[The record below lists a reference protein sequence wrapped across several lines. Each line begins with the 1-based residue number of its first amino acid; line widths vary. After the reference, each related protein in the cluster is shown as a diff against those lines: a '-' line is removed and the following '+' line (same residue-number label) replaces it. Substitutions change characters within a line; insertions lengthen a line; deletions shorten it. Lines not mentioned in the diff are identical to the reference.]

1 MHDRTDDDESRVTS
15 FDAPPGAGAG
25 AAPAAG
31 PPAAAGAAAPD
42 FQGEPKMIRH
52 DPVLPPD
59 FIYPIDDWRWVER
72 RYTPEF
78 MPQSE
83 TTFSTANGY
92 LGMRGGFQEGR
103 PSFLHGTFVN
113 GFYETWPIPYGEKAF
128 GFAKTGQTMVNVPDG
143 KIIRLYVDDEPFTM
157 DRANLLRYERAL
169 DMKRGV
175 YERETLWETP
185 AGKQVLIRSTRMVS
199 FTQRHVAAMRYEVTV
214 LNAKAPVV
222 VVSEMVNHAAIIDTT
237 KAESAGGLGVA
248 APVAEDPRLAKSFK
262 EQVLVHERTDVT
274 GLRILMGF
282 HARSSRMSLGCGMD
296 HVVES
301 ENTYT
306 SSSACPEHCGQ
317 VVFSVDAE
325 PGKPFRLYKYLAY
338 HTSHSEQ
345 PVEMRARAGR
355 TLDRAVR
362 HGYAALEADQ
372 RTFMDDFWR
381 RSDIEVAG
389 PSAPPRLQQCLRW
402 NLFQLL
408 QATGRV
414 ENAGVPAK
422 GLTGQAYEGHYFWD
436 MEIYVMPFLIY
447 TAPRTARNLLIF
459 RHGMLEQARQRARDL
474 NQRGALFPWRTI
486 SGEEAS
492 AYYAAGTAQYH
503 INAAIAFAM
512 KKYVDV
518 TDDQEFLR
526 EYGAEVL
533 VETARLWY
541 DLGFF
546 SDREG
551 GRFCIH
557 SVTGPD
563 EYSTVVNNNT
573 YTNLM
578 ARENLWYAAGVIDG
592 LRERDPAAYAAVAH
606 RTRLN
611 PEEAAEWRRAADHM
625 YVPYDERTKMN
636 PQDDSF
642 LEREVWDIKN
652 TPKDKFPLLLHFH
665 PLVIYRYQVIKQADI
680 VLAMFLLGNEF
691 TAEQKKRNFDYYDPL
706 TTGDSS
712 LSACIQSIVA
722 AEIGYDEVAQKYL
735 RYAVLM
741 DLADVGG
748 NVRDGVHVAS
758 IGGTWMAIVYGLAG
772 MRDYAGKLSFSPKRF
787 VQKLKFPLTFRG
799 QRLEVDIDDGT
810 VIYALRQ
817 GEGLTIKHKDEE
829 LKLTEGKP
837 VTRPV

>member
-1 MHDRTDDDESRVTS
+1 
-15 FDAPPGAGAG
+15 
-25 AAPAAG
+25 
-31 PPAAAGAAAPD
+31 
-42 FQGEPKMIRH
+42 MIKH

-59 FIYPIDDWRWVER
+59 FIFPIDDWRWVER
-72 RYTPEF
+72 RYSPEF
-78 MPQSE
+78 MAQSE
-83 TTFSTANGY
+83 TTFSIANGY

-103 PSFLHGTFVN
+103 PSFLHGTFIN
-113 GFYETWPIPYGEKAF
+113 GFFETWPIPYGEKAY
-128 GFAKTGQTMVNVPDG
+128 GFAKTGQTMINVPDG
-143 KIIRLYVDDEPFTM
+143 KIIRLYVDDEPFTL
-157 DRANLLRYERAL
+157 DRATAVRYERAL
-169 DMKRGV
+169 DMRSGT

-185 AGKQVLIRSTRMVS
+185 GGKQVLIRATRLVS
-199 FTQRHVAAMRYEVTV
+199 FTERHVAAIRYEVTV

-222 VVSEMVNHAAIIDTT
+222 VASELVNHAAIIDTT
-237 KAESAGGLGVA
+237 ASEAGGGAGVA
-248 APVAEDPRLAKSFK
+248 APFDDDPRLAKSFK
-262 EQVLVHERTDVT
+262 DQVLVPDKMHAEGTRVLKSYVT
-274 GLRILMGF
+274 
-282 HARSSRMSLGCGMD
+282 RSSRMTLGCGMD
-296 HVVES
+296 HVVETENPYAVQSAS
-301 ENTYT
+301 E
-306 SSSACPEHCGQ
+306 AGRGR
-317 VVFSVDAE
+317 VVFQIDAQE
-325 PGKPFRLYKYLAY
+325 GKPFRMVKYLTY
-338 HTSHSEQ
+338 HTSSSE
-345 PVEMRARAGR
+345 PPGELHDRAAR
-355 TLDRAVR
+355 TLDRVAR
-362 HGYAALEADQ
+362 GGFDRLLEDQ
-372 RTFMDDFWR
+372 RNFVADFWR
-381 RSDIEVAG
+381 RSDIEVAH
-389 PSAPPRLQQCLRW
+389 PQVHPRLQQTLRW

-447 TAPRTARNLLIF
+447 TAPHVARNLLKF
-459 RHGMLEQARQRARDL
+459 RHGMLDQARARAKEL

-503 INAAIAFAM
+503 INAAIAFAL

-526 EYGAEVL
+526 EYGAEML

-546 SDREG
+546 SERQG
-551 GRFCIH
+551 GKFCIH

-592 LRERDPAAYAAVAH
+592 LRGKWPEAYAAVAH
-606 RTRLN
+606 RTRLDAS
-611 PEEAAEWRRAADHM
+611 ESGEWRRAADNM
-625 YVPYDERTKMN
+625 YVPYDPRTKMN

-652 TPKDKFPLLLHFH
+652 TPKEKFPLLLHYH

-691 TAEQKKRNFDYYDPL
+691 SMEQKKRNFDYYDPL

-722 AEIGYDEVAQKYL
+722 AEIGYDDAAIKYM

-748 NVRDGVHVAS
+748 NVRDGVHIAS
-758 IGGTWMAIVYGLAG
+758 IGGTWMAVVYGLAG
-772 MRDYAGKLSFSPKRF
+772 MRDYGGNLSFNPRPFLKKLRF
-787 VQKLKFPLTFRG
+787 TLTVRG
-799 QRLEVDIDDGT
+799 QQLEVDVNNGS
-810 VIYALRQ
+810 VNYLLRQ
-817 GEGLTIKHKDEE
+817 GAGLTIRHRDDE
-829 LKLTEGKP
+829 LRLAEGRA
-837 VTRPV
+837 VTRSLS

>member
-1 MHDRTDDDESRVTS
+1 MRNRTDDESPVAS
-15 FDAPPGAGAG
+15 FVGDMRPAPESPQQSV
-25 AAPAAG
+25 P
-31 PPAAAGAAAPD
+31 
-42 FQGEPKMIRH
+42 QGESKMIRH

-72 RYTPEF
+72 RYAPEF
-78 MPQSE
+78 MSASE

-103 PSFLHGTFVN
+103 PAFLHGTFVN
-113 GFYETWPIPYGEKAF
+113 GFYETWPIPYGEKAY

-143 KIIRLYVDDEPFTM
+143 KIVRLYVDDEPFTM
-157 DRANLLRYERAL
+157 DRANLLHYERAL

-175 YERETLWETP
+175 YERDVLWETP
-185 AGKQVLIRSTRMVS
+185 SGKRVSIKLTRMTS
-199 FTQRHVAAMRYEVTV
+199 FTERHVAAISYEVTV

-222 VVSEMVNHAAIIDTT
+222 IVSEIVNHAAITEAAT
-237 KAESAGGLGVA
+237 SEPLGGFGVA
-248 APVAEDPRLAKSFK
+248 PPQEEDPRLGKTFK
-262 EQVLVHERTDVT
+262 QQVLVHERTDVEAM
-274 GLRILMGF
+274 RVIMGYRTR
-282 HARSSRMSLGCGMD
+282 ASRMSLGCGMD
-296 HVVES
+296 HVVRT
-301 ENTYT
+301 ENQYTTTT
-306 SSSACPEHCGQ
+306 SSPDHRGQ
-317 VVFSVDAE
+317 VTFHIDAE
-325 PGKPFRLYKYLAY
+325 EGKPFRFYKFLTY
-338 HTSHSEQ
+338 HTSHSEN
-345 PVEMRARAGR
+345 PAEMRARADR

-362 HGYAALEADQ
+362 QGYEGFEADQ
-372 RTFMDDFWR
+372 RRYMDDFWH
-381 RSDIEVAG
+381 RSDIEVASAG
-389 PSAPPRLQQCLRW
+389 APPRTQQCLRW

-436 MEIYVMPFLIY
+436 MEVYVMPFLIY

-459 RHGMLEQARQRARDL
+459 RHGMLDQARQRAREL

-503 INAAIAFAM
+503 INAAIAYAL
-512 KKYVDV
+512 KKYVDI

-526 EYGAEVL
+526 EYGAEML

-546 SDREG
+546 SDRLG
-551 GRFCIH
+551 GKFCIH

-563 EYSTVVNNNT
+563 EYSTVVNNNA

-592 LRERDPAAYAAVAH
+592 LRERHTEAFIAVSHKTKLDP
-606 RTRLN
+606 N
-611 PEEAAEWRRAADHM
+611 ESAEWRRAADNM
-625 YVPYDERTKMN
+625 YVPYDERTRMN

-642 LEREVWDIKN
+642 LEREVWDLKN
-652 TPKDKFPLLLHFH
+652 TPKDKFPLLLHYH

-691 TAEQKKRNFDYYDPL
+691 TMEQKKRNFDYYDPL

-722 AEIGYDEVAQKYL
+722 AEIGYDEACMKYL
-735 RYAVLM
+735 KYAVLM

-772 MRDYAGKLSFSPKRF
+772 MRDFGGKISFHPKKF
-787 VQKLKFPLTFRG
+787 VQRLCFPLTIRG
-799 QRLEVDIDDGT
+799 QRLEVCIDNGT
-810 VIYALRQ
+810 ATYTLRQ
-817 GEGLTIKHKDEE
+817 GEGLTIKHRDEE
-829 LKLTEGKP
+829 LKLTHGKP
-837 VTRPV
+837 VSKPV